1 MGESGPGFT
10 PACALSKIAAMS
22 PIPASPRRDDGVL
35 FDAVLTP
42 HRSLSPRGFLILMT
56 ALSLVSFAGG
66 LFFFLVGAWPVVG
79 FLGLDVVLVYIA
91 FRINYRRARMYETL
105 RLTRDTLTVRRVDHR
120 GGETRWR
127 FPPAWL
133 QVLLDD
139 PPTRRNWLTLRSHGR
154 SLAIGGFLTAEERRG
169 LAAALEAALI
179 EARRVPQ
186 GG

>member
-1 MGESGPGFT
+1 MTTAGKQPQHEDS
-10 PACALSKIAAMS
+10 
-22 PIPASPRRDDGVL
+22 VL

-79 FLGLDVVLVYIA
+79 FLGLDVLLVYIA
-91 FRINYRRARMYETL
+91 FRVNYRRARMYETL
-105 RLTRDTLTVRRVDHR
+105 HLTRDTLTVRRVDHW

-127 FPPAWL
+127 FKPAWL

-139 PPTRRNWLTLRSHGR
+139 PPAHGSPLTLRSHGR
-154 SLAIGGFLTAEERRG
+154 SLAIGDFLTAEERRG
-169 LAAALEAALI
+169 LADALRAALI
-179 EARRVPQ
+179 EARSVPQ
-186 GG
+186 SG